1 MFLTISGWP
10 GLLDP
15 ICKVPYKVEEEI
27 TFRNTDYFVSNFH
40 KQTKSLTG
48 SQIQS
53 LSNILTKIFGSC

>member
-1 MFLTISGWP
+1 MLLTISGWP

-15 ICKVPYKVEEEI
+15 ICKVPYKVEEKI